1 MRIGIGAP
9 QGYNRL
15 APIIALAAAVLLQP
29 DPFLNELT
37 SMFERNTKTKSVW
50 NPETHQAHTRSPK
63 RKIPA
68 LNDVPGHQRSL
79 SADDDAWARLCK
91 CLDSNDE
98 IDESDDERIM
108 LDLRSCTCIKG
119 SKPRGA
125 IFCLWRKASG
135 EKMPRTLPAAKR
147 VRSLAFYRDFTFA
160 AYGNNIA
167 VFKRAHQLEKQKGN
181 ERDIQLFP
189 VSAAPGRRRR
199 GWEQRLCSR
208 GGSQDPNLHFVG
220 EIALAPP
227 EVAIDMAAQQQLEAE
242 LINASAQPLPDNDYD
257 LFD

>member
-79 SADDDAWARLCK
+79 SADDDKLELLCDGMGQALQMPGSGLSTLYE
-91 CLDSNDE
+91 CYSNDE

-181 ERDIQLFP
+181 ERDIQLFS

-227 EVAIDMAAQQQLEAE
+227 EVAIDMAAQQ
-242 LINASAQPLPDNDYD
+242 
-257 LFD
+257 